1 MMKKFKFINLMPLA
15 LAATATIA
23 IIIACGKGTPYDI
36 DDRET
41 QADVKNAKGNIKDKL
56 TYDQEFMEWL
66 MSSVVRSSSS
76 SKPVSSSSSD
86 KTPDVSSSGANASA
100 SGSSSSNPNP
110 QNSSSSGTT
119 KPSSSSGE
127 PLYKLTCKVRV
138 NLDTGTVD
146 KTVPDKNRPKVEC
159 TEIKSDIVTE
169 IKGYIE
175 WTNAPG
181 GRNGNGW
188 NNTIKGEYS
197 KIEAK
202 ANNIDDD
209 TMECQG
215 LTAKCDGTFYIC
227 DDPTKSL
234 CRSSSATSSSSVA
247 AISSSSLANSSSAGG
262 TSSNSVATYTV
273 TYNANGGTGGPT
285 TQTKTQ
291 GTALTL
297 TTDKPTRTGY
307 TFASWNTVQGGTG
320 TSYNSGGSYTADANV
335 TLYAQWTAN
344 AATTYTVT
352 YNANGGTGGPTTQTK
367 TQGTA
372 LTLTTDKP
380 TRTGYTFAS
389 WNTVQGGT
397 GTSYNS
403 GGSYTADANVTLYAQ
418 WTANAP
424 TTYTVTYNANG
435 GTGGPT
441 TQTKTQGTA
450 LTLTTDKP
458 TRAGYTFASWNTVQ
472 GGTGTSYN
480 SGGSY
485 TADANVTLY
494 AQWTQNA
501 PTTYTVTYNANGG
514 TGAPANQTKTQ
525 GTALTLT
532 TDKPT
537 RTGFTFDKWNTAA
550 NGSGTSYASGASY
563 TTDAAL
569 TLYAQ
574 WTAASACEYV
584 QADCGDIAKGNVI
597 TAAQN
602 VTNGTAGGKC
612 YFATSATEILS
623 GENDKIK
630 INGQAV
636 SGSGCSNSGQWGKSS
651 CSTLLAGIAKRD
663 EGYYIY
669 FGGYTNYLTTANTY
683 NDLHPNC
690 K

>member
-1 MMKKFKFINLMPLA
+1 MYITIMMKKFKFINLMPLA

-335 TLYAQWTAN
+335 TLYAQWT
-344 AATTYTVT
+344 
-352 YNANGGTGGPTTQTK
+352 
-367 TQGTA
+367 
-372 LTLTTDKP
+372 
-380 TRTGYTFAS
+380 
-389 WNTVQGGT
+389 
-397 GTSYNS
+397 
-403 GGSYTADANVTLYAQ
+403 
-418 WTANAP
+418 
-424 TTYTVTYNANG
+424 
-435 GTGGPT
+435 
-441 TQTKTQGTA
+441 
-450 LTLTTDKP
+450 
-458 TRAGYTFASWNTVQ
+458 
-472 GGTGTSYN
+472 
-480 SGGSY
+480 
-485 TADANVTLY
+485 
-494 AQWTQNA
+494 QNA

>member
-297 TTDKPTRTGY
+297 TTDKPT
-307 TFASWNTVQGGTG
+307 
-320 TSYNSGGSYTADANV
+320 
-335 TLYAQWTAN
+335 
-344 AATTYTVT
+344 
-352 YNANGGTGGPTTQTK
+352 
-367 TQGTA
+367 
-372 LTLTTDKP
+372 
-380 TRTGYTFAS
+380 
-389 WNTVQGGT
+389 
-397 GTSYNS
+397 
-403 GGSYTADANVTLYAQ
+403 
-418 WTANAP
+418 
-424 TTYTVTYNANG
+424 
-435 GTGGPT
+435 
-441 TQTKTQGTA
+441 
-450 LTLTTDKP
+450 
-458 TRAGYTFASWNTVQ
+458 
-472 GGTGTSYN
+472 
-480 SGGSY
+480 
-485 TADANVTLY
+485 
-494 AQWTQNA
+494 
-501 PTTYTVTYNANGG
+501 
-514 TGAPANQTKTQ
+514 
-525 GTALTLT
+525 
-532 TDKPT
+532 
-537 RTGFTFDKWNTAA
+537 
-550 NGSGTSYASGASY
+550 
-563 TTDAAL
+563 
-569 TLYAQ
+569 
-574 WTAASACEYV
+574 
-584 QADCGDIAKGNVI
+584 
-597 TAAQN
+597 
-602 VTNGTAGGKC
+602 
-612 YFATSATEILS
+612 
-623 GENDKIK
+623 
-630 INGQAV
+630 
-636 SGSGCSNSGQWGKSS
+636 
-651 CSTLLAGIAKRD
+651 
-663 EGYYIY
+663 
-669 FGGYTNYLTTANTY
+669 
-683 NDLHPNC
+683 
-690 K
+690 